1 MTVQYFE
8 GHLDDEIVDPTVF
21 ARETPVDVA
30 IPHGWFPIPAIGSP
44 AQEVL
49 ANELVAVVATW
60 LRKSARSTLR
70 GGGH

>member
-8 GHLDDEIVDPTVF
+8 SQLDDEIADATTF
-21 ARETPVDVA
+21 ARDTPLDHA
-30 IPHGWFPIPAIGSP
+30 IPHGWYPIAALGSVG
-44 AQEVL
+44 QEVL
-49 ANELVAVVATW
+49 ATELVSVIATW